1 MERITGKEVKIMME
15 ALHQVYAQPEEQVE
29 VVSEEVEQLD
39 EQGQTGRAAYAAYQR
54 RQRVEADRRVQ
65 AAGGGAAAEAERLA
79 QLKAQNVRPKGPG
92 SQRWRPK
99 SEQELTTQARYD
111 VRQQGKENLKRAAE
125 KGEVTPTGPKP
136 PAAPSTTPPVNRD
149 VIVKANK
156 GGVPGTLNKTTGK
169 WTATGSS
176 SAPAATTP
184 AAKTPPTAPVT
195 TQYQKDRAAIAT
207 AKTPEEKAAATKTAE
222 TSGMAAW
229 AKANPALAAKV
240 KPGQAGYDIIQKTL
254 NPQKP
259 TAATTATNTATAAT
273 ALSGKGA
280 LSTKPAPAVNTSVAG
295 AKPVATGTP
304 IQGGV
309 KPVAGAPTAPATGTK
324 FGVATPAAATPAAQP
339 VQQKVQ
345 TAGTAVGARP
355 TTNQTGTAFS
365 TPGSLA
371 PGANKV
377 MNTPV
382 NQLKKKPV
390 SVEGVDLF
398 DIVKGHLMSE
408 GYADTEEAALAIMAN
423 MSEEWRQNILLELT
437 PLGVRAAGAVDD
449 QRRGSTR
456 DKDLKDTADTLRK
469 MRPYPNGFP
478 AVKGV

>member
-29 VVSEEVEQLD
+29 VVSEEVQQLD
-39 EQGQTGRAAYAAYQR
+39 EAAVTNAKIAAGAEQVR
-54 RQRVEADRRVQ
+54 RQRQQQQ
-65 AAGGGAAAEAERLA
+65 AAQAKATAAKIDAGEKLSVNTAGPLLGALGARTTVQRNQQGNLNVLGGAGGLDKTINLGGRSYDRLTKDGKVTYVRRGATPSA
-79 QLKAQNVRPKGPG
+79 Q
-92 SQRWRPK
+92 
-99 SEQELTTQARYD
+99 
-111 VRQQGKENLKRAAE
+111 
-125 KGEVTPTGPKP
+125 P
-136 PAAPSTTPPVNRD
+136 PAQTSTS
-149 VIVKANK
+149 
-156 GGVPGTLNKTTGK
+156 PGP
-169 WTATGSS
+169 

-184 AAKTPPTAPVT
+184 GAKTPPTAPVT

-240 KPGQAGYDIIQKTL
+240 KPGQAGYDTIQKTL
-254 NPQKP
+254 NPQKT
-259 TAATTATNTATAAT
+259 TAATTATNTAAASS
-273 ALSGKGA
+273 ALSGTGA
-280 LSTKPAPAVNTSVAG
+280 LSTKPAPVVGKPVPG
-295 AKPVATGTP
+295 AKPVPTGTP
-304 IQGGV
+304 IQGGIR
-309 KPVAGAPTAPATGTK
+309 PVAGAPTASAAGTK
-324 FGVATPAAATPAAQP
+324 FGVATPAAQSTTQA
-339 VQQKVQ
+339 VQS
-345 TAGTAVGARP
+345 AGTTAAAKP

-365 TPGSLA
+365 TSGSLA

-382 NQLKKKPV
+382 DQLKKKPV
-390 SVEGVDLF
+390 AVANSLDLF

-408 GYADTEEAALAIMAN
+408 GYADSEEAALAIMAN